1 MKKRINT
8 ICVII
13 LLLVACN
20 VFSAFYR
27 IGYSFGRGFS
37 TGLTVENAEG
47 SPLGDTNIALPVIVL
62 PNVGIDEEMVSE
74 VPAADGSQVPVIWHS
89 GIFFLKT
96 SGNWPLAIALTTALC
111 YMAIIV
117 FAIRMLVLFIKFIV
131 NINRGAIY
139 DRKNVSRLDRIGIDL
154 LIIALLAILTGLMQE
169 IEIAYIAPMLKDY
182 VIKSEWS
189 MPWLTLTL
197 AFVSRLVSQIMKKAI
212 ILHEEQSLTI

>member
-20 VFSAFYR
+20 VCSTFYR

-37 TGLTVENAEG
+37 AGMTVENADG
-47 SPLGDTNIALPVIVL
+47 SVLSDKNVVL
-62 PNVGIDEEMVSE
+62 PAIVVPNAVVDEEIVE
-74 VPAADGSQVPVIWHS
+74 NVAAADGSEVPVIWYS

-96 SGNWPLAIALTTALC
+96 SNHWPLAIALVSAVC
-111 YMAIIV
+111 YMAMMV
-117 FAIRMLVLFIKFIV
+117 FAVRMLVLFIKFIV
-131 NINRGAIY
+131 NINRGALY
-139 DRKNVSRLDRIGIDL
+139 DRKNASRLDRIGIDL

-169 IEIAYIAPMLKDY
+169 IEVSYIAPKLKDY
-182 VIKSEWS
+182 VIKSDWS

>member
-1 MKKRINT
+1 
-8 ICVII
+8 
-13 LLLVACN
+13 
-20 VFSAFYR
+20 
-27 IGYSFGRGFS
+27 
-37 TGLTVENAEG
+37 
-47 SPLGDTNIALPVIVL
+47 
-62 PNVGIDEEMVSE
+62 
-74 VPAADGSQVPVIWHS
+74 
-89 GIFFLKT
+89 
-96 SGNWPLAIALTTALC
+96 
-111 YMAIIV
+111 
-117 FAIRMLVLFIKFIV
+117 MLVLFIKFIV